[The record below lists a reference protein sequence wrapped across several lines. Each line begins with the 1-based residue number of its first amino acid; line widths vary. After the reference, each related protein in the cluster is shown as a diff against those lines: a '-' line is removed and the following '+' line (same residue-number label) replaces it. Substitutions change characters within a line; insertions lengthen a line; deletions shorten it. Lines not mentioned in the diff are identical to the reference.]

1 MSVGADLP
9 QTGTFAMALLR
20 KGPQNLLDKWA
31 VFLHPKVLDPVI
43 IFTIFNI

>member
-20 KGPQNLLDKWA
+20 KGPQNLLDKCV
-31 VFLHPKVLDPVI
+31 VFLHPKVLEPKI